1 MVVIRLARTGTK
13 KRPFYH
19 IAVADKRAPRDGR
32 FIEHIGFYNPI
43 AAGQA
48 ERVRLDLERADYW
61 IGVGAQP
68 TQKVASIIKNVRE
81 EQPETATAND
91 VDNAEQ
97 QPPEVVAEAESA
109 ETAEESESTES
120 STTVDASERAA
131 DQETSTEE
139 SGSPVS
145 DE

>member
-68 TQKVASIIKNVRE
+68 TQKVASIIKTARE
-81 EQPETATAND
+81 EQPATATADD
-91 VDNAEQ
+91 VDNTEQ
-97 QPPEVVAEAESA
+97 QQAEVIAEEEST

-120 STTVDASERAA
+120 STTADASEVAA
-131 DQETSTEE
+131 DQETSADE
-139 SGSPVS
+139 SGAPVA